1 MKLKLLFLLLGPV
14 AFVVLLSIPAPSM
27 FTPEAWRV
35 MAMTVWMLTWWI
47 TEATALAVTALLPLI
62 CLPLLGIKD
71 LNLEAAAKPYG
82 DPIVFLFMGGFMIA
96 LAMEKWGLHKRVALN
111 IVRLTGTNANGIILG
126 FMLATAFIS
135 MWISNTATTV
145 MMLPIALSVI
155 NLLTAEE
162 HGYAPEQTR
171 NFAVC
176 MMLAIAYSATLGGM
190 ATIVGTPPNLVFTAY
205 MQKAFGYEVSFAKWM
220 IFSFPI
226 ALFLI
231 LVGYVI
237 MVKLIFPNRLGKFHN
252 AAAIINH
259 EVEALG
265 PMSQEEKRTLL
276 VFVLTALAWMFR
288 AFISKL
294 LPGLSDASI
303 ALMAAM
309 ALFVIP
315 IGRKGLTVL
324 VWNDTQKLPW
334 GILLL
339 FGGGLSLANALEYTG
354 IINLVGQQ
362 FAGVSDYSF
371 WVMLALAAV
380 TVFISEVM
388 SNVALVT
395 ILLPVIG
402 GIAVGAGMD
411 PLVLCIPV
419 TLAASCGFMLPMATP
434 PNAIAFASGHLKM
447 GDMVKAGW
455 WLDLVSIFVVA
466 MAAKLFLPL
475 VF

>member
-1 MKLKLLFLLLGPV
+1 MRVKHLFLILGPA
-14 AFVVLLSIPAPSM
+14 AFVFMLSVPAPSM

-62 CLPLLGIKD
+62 LLPLLRIKD

-96 LAMEKWGLHKRVALN
+96 LAMEKWGLHKRIALN
-111 IVRLTGTNANGIILG
+111 IVKLTGTDANGIVLG
-126 FMLATAFIS
+126 FMLATGFLS

-155 NLLTAEE
+155 KLLTAEDQ
-162 HGYAPEQTR
+162 GYAPEQTR

-190 ATIVGTPPNLVFTAY
+190 ATTIGTPPNLVFTGY
-205 MQKAFGYEVSFAKWM
+205 MKEAFNYEVSFAKWM
-220 IFSFPI
+220 IFATPISF
-226 ALFLI
+226 FLI
-231 LVGYVI
+231 LVGYFL
-237 MVKLIFPNRLGKFHN
+237 MVKIIFPIRLGKFHH
-252 AAAIINH
+252 AAAIIRN
-259 EVEALG
+259 EIKALG
-265 PMSQEEKRTLL
+265 PRSVEENRTLL
-276 VFVLTALAWMFR
+276 VFVLTALAWIFR
-288 AFISKL
+288 AVLVKV
-294 LPGLSDASI
+294 LPGLTDAGI
-303 ALMAAM
+303 ALMAAV
-309 ALFVIP
+309 ALFVMP
-315 IGRKGLTVL
+315 VGRKGLTVL

-339 FGGGLSLANALEYTG
+339 FGGGLSLANALEFTG
-354 IINLVGQQ
+354 IINLIGEQ
-362 FAGVSDYSF
+362 FAGVSDYGF
-371 WVMLALAAV
+371 WVMLVLAAV
-380 TVFISEVM
+380 TVYISEVM

-402 GIAVGAGMD
+402 GVAVAAGMN

-434 PNAIAFASGHLKM
+434 PNAIAFASGHMKM
-447 GDMVKAGW
+447 GDMVKVGW
-455 WLDLVSIFVVA
+455 WLDLVSIVVVA
-466 MAAKLFLPL
+466 LAAKLFLPL

>member
-1 MKLKLLFLLLGPV
+1 MKLKLLFIILGPV

-162 HGYAPEQTR
+162 HGYSPEQTR

-205 MQKAFGYEVSFAKWM
+205 MQKAFNYEVSFAQWM

-226 ALFLI
+226 ALLLI

-259 EVEALG
+259 EVDALG

-339 FGGGLSLANALEYTG
+339 FGGGLSLANALEFTG

-447 GDMVKAGW
+447 GDMVKVGW
-455 WLDLVSIFVVA
+455 WLDVVSIVVVA
-466 MAAKLFLPL
+466 LAAKLFLPL